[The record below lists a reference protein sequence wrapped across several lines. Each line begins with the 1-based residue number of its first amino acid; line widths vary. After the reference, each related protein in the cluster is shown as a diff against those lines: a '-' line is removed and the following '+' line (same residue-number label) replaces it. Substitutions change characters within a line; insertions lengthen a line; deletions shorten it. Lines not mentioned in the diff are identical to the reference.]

1 MIILRKINP
10 YLSLCSGEEWVCLWL
25 QSKES
30 SVREVVYVWQLILLS
45 ATWHQGKEK
54 QLDLELKKNLL
65 TGECSMSY
73 SSASR
78 RLLRMISHAGCY
90 TRYHTLKHYCMF

>member
-1 MIILRKINP
+1 VFIPTLRGRVG
-10 YLSLCSGEEWVCLWL
+10 LSVAAVYKKSF
-25 QSKES
+25 
-30 SVREVVYVWQLILLS
+30 VREVTYVWQLILLS

-65 TGECSMSY
+65 TGKCSVWY

-78 RLLRMISHAGCY
+78 RLLHMTSHAGCY
-90 TRYHTLKHYCMF
+90 TRYHTLKHYWMF